1 MEETRIG
8 IPRSPSARQ
17 PAQTP
22 PQHQEILA
30 PRRNTASILEQMT
43 LAPNLNMS
51 AQRVTINSPIVTTAP
66 AASVCYVCRGQG
78 HTASCCFFAA
88 IHQVKLRPVW
98 CGATEQARR
107 EAWIKSGTQG
117 PYPFQMSPPFAP
129 LHTPSA
135 ETPTQTNI
143 SFAGHNHYPEPVPD
157 DDETVDEQDVPQQ
170 EEIVEDLRYQAEQRT
185 PLEVPHQQP
194 QTWQEIEERGKDLQR
209 QGHALVAQAKGM
221 KKRAD
226 LEKEVEK
233 EERLA
238 EEALERAEKSRKR
251 LRELK

>member
-17 PAQTP
+17 PAPTH
-22 PQHQEILA
+22 HQEEFLA
-30 PRRNTASILEQMT
+30 PRRNTASILEQLT
-43 LAPNLNMS
+43 LAPHLNLS

-98 CGATEQARR
+98 CGETEQARR
-107 EAWIKSGTQG
+107 EAWMKSGTLG
-117 PYPFQMSPPFAP
+117 PYPYQLSPPFAAMR
-129 LHTPSA
+129 TPSA
-135 ETPTQTNI
+135 EQPTQTNI
-143 SFAGHNHYPEPVPD
+143 SFAGHCPYPND
-157 DDETVDEQDVPQQ
+157 DDETVDEQVSQRREEEQ
-170 EEIVEDLRYQAEQRT
+170 EEVVEDLRFQALS
-185 PLEVPHQQP
+185 PP
-194 QTWQEIEERGKDLQR
+194 TWQEIEEKGKELQR
-209 QGHALVAQAKGM
+209 QGHALMAQAKGM

-226 LEKEVEK
+226 LEKEVQK
-233 EERLA
+233 EEKLA